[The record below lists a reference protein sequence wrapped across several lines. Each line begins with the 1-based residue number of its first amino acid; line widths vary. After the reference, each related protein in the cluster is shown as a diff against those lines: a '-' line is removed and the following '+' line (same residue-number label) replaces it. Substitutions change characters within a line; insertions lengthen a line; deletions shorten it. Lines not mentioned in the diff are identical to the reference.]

1 MLDVKL
7 LPCKEIRAWRKGKD
21 ELCDANAMVKCDI
34 RIENQSSDAKFR
46 YVHPRAG
53 IQIVYFGNSLRSLQS
68 TENMTTNIGISRQA
82 GNGNPRI
89 PAPLRRNLVISSA

>member
-46 YVHPRAG
+46 SFVSCSFLTFSQLMQRQGYFARTRTGTPNLKGTPRHWR
-53 IQIVYFGNSLRSLQS
+53 VN
-68 TENMTTNIGISRQA
+68 
-82 GNGNPRI
+82 
-89 PAPLRRNLVISSA
+89 

>member
-46 YVHPRAG
+46 YYNIFPGVAYCKVMQSASAG
-53 IQIVYFGNSLRSLQS
+53 
-68 TENMTTNIGISRQA
+68 
-82 GNGNPRI
+82 
-89 PAPLRRNLVISSA
+89 

>member
-46 YVHPRAG
+46 FEQCVAPYVAH
-53 IQIVYFGNSLRSLQS
+53 S
-68 TENMTTNIGISRQA
+68 
-82 GNGNPRI
+82 
-89 PAPLRRNLVISSA
+89 APSGER

>member
-46 YVHPRAG
+46 KY
-53 IQIVYFGNSLRSLQS
+53 IEL
-68 TENMTTNIGISRQA
+68 
-82 GNGNPRI
+82 PRI
-89 PAPLRRNLVISSA
+89 MAYLMLCRK

>member
-46 YVHPRAG
+46 YYILAMICEHTCRA
-53 IQIVYFGNSLRSLQS
+53 ILSLAFPS
-68 TENMTTNIGISRQA
+68 
-82 GNGNPRI
+82 
-89 PAPLRRNLVISSA
+89 NL

>member
-46 YVHPRAG
+46 
-53 IQIVYFGNSLRSLQS
+53 
-68 TENMTTNIGISRQA
+68 
-82 GNGNPRI
+82 
-89 PAPLRRNLVISSA
+89 

>member
-46 YVHPRAG
+46 SYLLVTERRA
-53 IQIVYFGNSLRSLQS
+53 
-68 TENMTTNIGISRQA
+68 
-82 GNGNPRI
+82 
-89 PAPLRRNLVISSA
+89 